1 MSFGAIA
8 DDYDRLRPGPPD
20 AAVDWLLPAHCDVA
34 VDLGA
39 GTGLLTRQL
48 ARRVARVVA
57 IEPDE
62 RMGAVLRAR
71 SPGLEVIQG
80 KAEAIPL
87 PDASADG
94 VFVSSAWHWMD
105 PDLAV
110 PEIGRVLRD
119 GGRFGVIWAGRD
131 HQSGWLREI
140 GGLRVPATADSHD
153 QGTADSHGQGTAD
166 SHDYTADSHD
176 QGTADS
182 HDQGTADSHDQ
193 GTADS
198 HGQGTAD
205 PDGQGTADSRGQGTD
220 RPRSRHHDVTLPVT
234 GLFTNMETASFG
246 FTRAMT
252 ISGIVEMLA
261 TYSGLITAS
270 PEDRAAAL
278 DRARTALMQ
287 RFDGASEIDVPMRAS
302 CWRADRTNRTYQA
315 D

>member
-20 AAVDWLLPAHCDVA
+20 AAVDWLLPAHCEGA

-57 IEPDE
+57 IEPDD

-71 SPGLEVIQG
+71 SPGVEVIQG

-131 HQSGWLREI
+131 HQAGWLREI
-140 GGLRVPATADSHD
+140 GGLRAPATADPHD
-153 QGTADSHGQGTAD
+153 QGTAGPAGQA
-166 SHDYTADSHD
+166 AV
-176 QGTADS
+176 
-182 HDQGTADSHDQ
+182 
-193 GTADS
+193 
-198 HGQGTAD
+198 
-205 PDGQGTADSRGQGTD
+205 

-252 ISGIVEMLA
+252 ISGIIDMLA
-261 TYSGLITAS
+261 TYSGFITAS

-278 DRARTALMQ
+278 DRARTALTQ

-302 CWRADRTNRTYQA
+302 CWRADRTDRTYQA

>member
-140 GGLRVPATADSHD
+140 GGLRVPATADPHD
-153 QGTADSHGQGTAD
+153 QCTADSHGQGTAD

-176 QGTADS
+176 YTADS
-182 HDQGTADSHDQ
+182 HDQGTADSH
-193 GTADS
+193 
-198 HGQGTAD
+198 
-205 PDGQGTADSRGQGTD
+205 GQGTD
-220 RPRSRHHDVTLPVT
+220 RPRSRHHDVTLPVN

>member
-20 AAVDWLLPAHCDVA
+20 AAVDWLLPLNCEVA

-57 IEPDE
+57 IEPDD

-71 SPGLEVIQG
+71 SPGVEVIPG
-80 KAEAIPL
+80 KAEDIPL

-131 HQSGWLREI
+131 HQAGWLREI
-140 GGLRVPATADSHD
+140 GGLRDPVSADPAG
-153 QGTADSHGQGTAD
+153 QGGTDAHGQGRAG
-166 SHDYTADSHD
+166 A
-176 QGTADS
+176 
-182 HDQGTADSHDQ
+182 
-193 GTADS
+193 
-198 HGQGTAD
+198 HGQGGTDAH
-205 PDGQGTADSRGQGTD
+205 GQGGTGAHGQGGD
-220 RPRSRHHDVTLPVT
+220 RRRSRHHDVTLPVT
-234 GLFTNMETASFG
+234 GLFTNMETTSFG

-252 ISGIVEMLA
+252 ISGIIDMLA
-261 TYSGLITAS
+261 TYSGFITAS

-278 DRARTALMQ
+278 DRARTALTQ

-302 CWRADRTNRTYQA
+302 CWRADRTDRTYQA

>member
-140 GGLRVPATADSHD
+140 GGLRGPDTADPHDQCTADSHD
-153 QGTADSHGQGTAD
+153 HTAH
-166 SHDYTADSHD
+166 
-176 QGTADS
+176 
-182 HDQGTADSHDQ
+182 
-193 GTADS
+193 
-198 HGQGTAD
+198 
-205 PDGQGTADSRGQGTD
+205 SRGQGTD
-220 RPRSRHHDVTLPVT
+220 RPRSRHHDVTLPVN

-261 TYSGLITAS
+261 TYSGFITAS

-278 DRARTALMQ
+278 DRARTALTQ

-302 CWRADRTNRTYQA
+302 CWRADRTDRTYQA